1 MSHRMAFHPAD
12 PDSGPASDVEQRRAP
27 RVSLFQEVVCEA
39 VDGTTARSVAADLSV
54 GGMFVDLSSPPFLVE
69 ERVRVRFGLR
79 PGEPFVSAEAE
90 VNYVQD
96 GIGLGLR
103 FISMKAV
110 DLDRV
115 AAFVDEAAQRKAP
128 KGEHHLRKSS
138 RVSINVPIRLRAS
151 QPDGERIDE
160 RTTIIT
166 LSKHGACLLTS
177 RPVDVGMKLYLE
189 TPSGREFKG
198 SIVWVGDY
206 LSRSEGQVGIQC
218 RGLAQ
223 SLGFQFP

>member
-1 MSHRMAFHPAD
+1 MASHHPHAD
-12 PDSGPASDVEQRRAP
+12 ADLEHRRAP
-27 RVSLFQEVVCEA
+27 RVSLFQEVVCEGA
-39 VDGTTARSVAADLSV
+39 DGTTARSQAADLSV
-54 GGMFVDLSSPPFLVE
+54 GGMFVDLISPPFLPE
-69 ERVRVRFGLR
+69 ERLRLRFGLR
-79 PGEPFVSAEAE
+79 SGEPPVAAEAE

-96 GIGLGLR
+96 GIGMGLH

-115 AAFVDEAAQRKAP
+115 AGFVEETQQRKAP
-128 KGEHHLRKSS
+128 KGEHHLRKSA
-138 RVSINVPIRLRAS
+138 RVSINVPIKLRAA
-151 QPDGERIDE
+151 QPDGEAFDE
-160 RTTIIT
+160 STSIIT

-177 RPVDVGMKLYLE
+177 HPVGVGTKLYLE
-189 TPSGREFKG
+189 TPSGRGFKG

>member
-1 MSHRMAFHPAD
+1 MASREPTLDANIEHRK
-12 PDSGPASDVEQRRAP
+12 AP

-39 VDGTTARSVAADLSV
+39 KDGTTASSQAADLSV
-54 GGMFVDLSSPPFLVE
+54 GGMFVDLTSPPFLPE
-69 ERVRVRFGLR
+69 ERLTVRFGLR
-79 PGEPFVSAEAE
+79 PGEAPVAAEAE

-96 GIGLGLR
+96 GIGMGIR
-103 FISMKAV
+103 FVSMKAV
-110 DLDRV
+110 DVDRV
-115 AAFVDEAAQRKAP
+115 AAFVEETLQRKAP
-128 KGEHHLRKSS
+128 KGEHHLRKSA
-138 RVSINVPIRLRAS
+138 RVSITVPIKLRAA
-151 QPDGERIDE
+151 PRDGAAFDE
-160 RTTIIT
+160 HTSIIT

-177 RPVDVGMKLYLE
+177 HPVDVGMKLLLE